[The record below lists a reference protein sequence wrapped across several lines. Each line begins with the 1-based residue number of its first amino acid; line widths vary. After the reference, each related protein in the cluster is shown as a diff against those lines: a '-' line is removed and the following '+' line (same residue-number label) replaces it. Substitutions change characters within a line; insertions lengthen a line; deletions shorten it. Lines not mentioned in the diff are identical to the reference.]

1 MAGEDVETEDCF
13 GGVCEGEEAG
23 EGKDGV
29 GKHPVELSTGIEAVT
44 MQYQEEEK
52 KKGEGE

>member
-1 MAGEDVETEDCF
+1 MAGEDVETEDCL

-29 GKHPVELSTGIEAVT
+29 GKHPVELSIGIDVVT
-44 MQYQEEEK
+44 M
-52 KKGEGE
+52 